1 MSNLQ
6 KVEKSIK
13 KMNKDKL
20 LMFLQFL
27 FNEFEFLVSF
37 NKEKF
42 TKLMEMIAEKIQP
55 ELKNFKS

>member
-6 KVEKSIK
+6 TVEKSIM
-13 KMNKDKL
+13 KMNKEKL
-20 LMFLQFL
+20 LLFLQFL

-42 TKLMEMIAEKIQP
+42 TKLMEMIVEKIQL

>member
-55 ELKNFKS
+55 ELNNFKS

>member
-13 KMNKDKL
+13 KMNEEKL
-20 LMFLQFL
+20 LLFLQFL
-27 FNEFEFLVSF
+27 FNEFEFLVTF

-42 TKLMEMIAEKIQP
+42 TKLMVMIVEKIQS

>member
-13 KMNKDKL
+13 KMNKEKL
-20 LMFLQFL
+20 LLFLQFL

-42 TKLMEMIAEKIQP
+42 TKLMEMIVEKIQP